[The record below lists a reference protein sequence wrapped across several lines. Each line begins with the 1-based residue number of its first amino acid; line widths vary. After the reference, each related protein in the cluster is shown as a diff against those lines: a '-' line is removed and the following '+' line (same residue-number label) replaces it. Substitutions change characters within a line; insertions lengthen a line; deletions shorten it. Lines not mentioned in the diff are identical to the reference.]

1 MGLSKYARW
10 CFRGD
15 FNIKFN
21 DTIKPLKSFYERRA
35 GEGIWKSC
43 IEKDFESW
51 IRPKSS
57 SLVIEDTFLIFI
69 CICLASILQCFL
81 K

>member
-43 IEKDFESW
+43 IEKDF
-51 IRPKSS
+51 
-57 SLVIEDTFLIFI
+57 
-69 CICLASILQCFL
+69 
-81 K
+81 

>member
-35 GEGIWKSC
+35 GEGIWKSR
-43 IEKDFESW
+43 IKKDF
-51 IRPKSS
+51 
-57 SLVIEDTFLIFI
+57 
-69 CICLASILQCFL
+69 
-81 K
+81 